1 MSYELRKPITE
12 KQRADFIVQYNHTQ
26 GLRIEDT
33 EMYLF
38 ALEDNEMMGTK
49 EIEMT
54 VLDYDDQGHA
64 ISDHTAMVEIPY
76 PVINPNY
83 EEEQAQKERERI
95 ARLSLTKREVFL
107 ALYRDKGI
115 TPEQLKAQI
124 QDPEALIEF
133 EYATEYFRFNPLIN
147 LIGGRLGYT
156 SAELDY
162 LFINKKLP
170 NQVEEET
177 IEPEPTTESEPTV
190 ELEPTVEEETEE
202 PEETEESEEE

>member
-1 MSYELRKPITE
+1 MSHELRKPITE
-12 KQRADFIVQYNHTQ
+12 KQRADFIVQYNHNQ

-49 EIEMT
+49 DIEMT
-54 VLDYDDQGHA
+54 ILDYDEEGHA
-64 ISDHTAMVEIPY
+64 IGEHTEVVAIPY

-83 EEEQAQKERERI
+83 EEEQAEKERERI

-133 EYATEYFRFNPLIN
+133 EYATEYYRFNPLIN

-170 NQVEEET
+170 DQEEEV
-177 IEPEPTTESEPTV
+177 S
-190 ELEPTVEEETEE
+190 ETEE
-202 PEETEESEEE
+202 E